1 LIPVLIANT
10 RFIIILGLVLTALSF
25 LDNTVG
31 PFFLY
36 SYQDRSSVST
46 LAYLT
51 LIFVVNTTAQ
61 FMLIF
66 SITKASRST
75 VQLKHRYSTASHL
88 FIVASIALNTVLF
101 SSLIYG
107 AFEGVK
113 YELSLFTVF
122 IAYNLFVSAVI
133 IGALVF
139 RFAIWLMKNRNLS
152 IFLYG
157 AAFTVFFL
165 ASTSALATILLE
177 IEARTPSIT
186 PIPNPWDK
194 TSTRNSVFSELY
206 RISSLTMFG
215 LIWLATSIM
224 LRNYSSNYIKGV
236 GKKKFW
242 LLVSL
247 PLVYFLVSSDY
258 IINQL
263 NSYIFEYPYLS
274 ILFVYL
280 LGGAKQVGGIFFA
293 ISFILMS
300 KYSFNQNLKIFLTFS
315 AAGIMMLFS
324 SLQIA
329 VLQLIPYPPFGL
341 ITLSIMPISAYL
353 LLNGLYYS
361 ARSVA
366 FDKEI
371 LASLKNRVTE
381 DPSAFLSG
389 IGSAEW
395 SKNIESTVE
404 SIVKR
409 TRETERHTDSE
420 LSSEDV
426 QKYLSEVMEEIQK
439 SKKPK

>member
-1 LIPVLIANT
+1 
-10 RFIIILGLVLTALSF
+10 
-25 LDNTVG
+25 
-31 PFFLY
+31 
-36 SYQDRSSVST
+36 
-46 LAYLT
+46 
-51 LIFVVNTTAQ
+51 
-61 FMLIF
+61 MLIF
-66 SITKASRST
+66 SITKASRLII
-75 VQLKHRYSTASHL
+75 QLKHRFLTVSHL
-88 FIVASIALNTVLF
+88 FVLASIILNAVLF

-113 YELSLFTVF
+113 YELTLFTIFV
-122 IAYNLFVSAVI
+122 AYNLAISVVI
-133 IGALVF
+133 IGALVL
-139 RFAIWLMKNRNLS
+139 RFAIWLRKTRNLS
-152 IFLYG
+152 MFLYG

-177 IEARTPSIT
+177 IETRTPSISS
-186 PIPNPWDK
+186 IPNPWDK
-194 TSTRNSVFSELY
+194 TSTRNLVFSELY
-206 RISSLTMFG
+206 RISSLMMFG
-215 LIWLATSIM
+215 LVWLATSIM
-224 LRNYSSNYIKGV
+224 LKNYSSNYLKGI
-236 GKKKFW
+236 GKKKYW

-258 IINQL
+258 VINSL
-263 NSYIFEYPYLS
+263 NPYIFEYPFLS
-274 ILFVYL
+274 SLFVYL
-280 LGGAKQVGGIFFA
+280 LGGTKHVGGIFFA

-300 KYSFNQNLKIFLTFS
+300 KYSFNRNLKIFLVFS

-324 SLQIA
+324 SLQIS

-341 ITLSIMPISAYL
+341 TTLSIMPISSYL
-353 LLNGLYYS
+353 LLIGLYYS
-361 ARSVA
+361 AQSIA

-371 LASLKNRVTE
+371 LVSLKNRAKE

-409 TRETERHTDSE
+409 TGNMDKQTESE

-426 QKYLSEVMEEIQK
+426 QKYLSEVMEEIRQ